1 MEPTISATD
10 LFQMGTETS
19 LEISALEAAVRRRR
33 ARVRLL
39 VPLEYMHLTIGA
51 THQEQRLGS
60 A

>member
-1 MEPTISATD
+1 MEPTISPTD

-33 ARVRLL
+33 TRVRLL
-39 VPLEYMHLTIGA
+39 VPLEYMHSTIGA
-51 THQEQRLGS
+51 THQEEGLGS

>member
-1 MEPTISATD
+1 MEPPISATD

-33 ARVRLL
+33 TRVRLL
-39 VPLEYMHLTIGA
+39 VPLEYMHSTIGA
-51 THQEQRLGS
+51 THQEEGLGS

>member
-1 MEPTISATD
+1 MEPIISATD

-33 ARVRLL
+33 TRVRLL
-39 VPLEYMHLTIGA
+39 VPLEYMQSTIGA
-51 THQEQRLGS
+51 THQEERLGS